1 MCQYLDPSLSG
12 SSDIWFTWLF
22 IYIVEKGRKLTHEQE
37 RQREKKNGRGGK
49 RTAEGKGKKERQRGK
64 KNGRGEKNMLDRLF
78 FMYMP
83 HIEFQNSS
91 ICSEFHNYQKVLR
104 TDRLTGPNQY
114 ALSTSPKLGA

>member
-22 IYIVEKGRKLTHEQE
+22 IYIVEKGHKLTHEQE
-37 RQREKKNGRGGK
+37 RQREKRTAEGEKERQREREK
-49 RTAEGKGKKERQRGK
+49 RTAEGKKERQRG
-64 KNGRGEKNMLDRLF
+64 KNMLDRLF